1 MTGDVEALNIRLN
14 YLTRY
19 IQHQRTEIKEL
30 EKRVRALEQQ
40 QKHARQSNSES
51 PSAFLDSSVEDSSA
65 SSQRRR
71 RPSPKKPAV
80 RQKPVRPRTSP
91 YVTMLLQYCALATKM
106 HSAIHV
112 STEIAKSGVEGTK
125 PAKRRRRHSVIPSA
139 LRIKRSS
146 LPVRGGNVGLYVLF
160 MSHVYK
166 FDSPT
171 LFTGFGMK
179 APIKMA
185 DFAATVFSGDRSRKS
200 SEIIF
205 GHYRLSWPLPFP
217 WLSVST
223 TLHDRRRKVYGLGD
237 PGDLFHLAS
246 TSHGVF
252 VVALVYVWT
261 YVRRREILLQSN
273 QPMPPHVSAG
283 TMCQYHN
290 TIYRRSTLL
299 IRLLKILWSPTTGF
313 ALSRTHREKSDVLLS
328 KKLAWVLR
336 HGAAKVGLNYT
347 PGGFL
352 YLDEL
357 LGLAKFRGVTETE
370 IRHVVDN
377 NDKRRF
383 EMCMDPESG
392 RMKIRAFQ
400 GHSVQIS
407 HPAHTLITIPS
418 EFPTVLHGTYFRN
431 WEKIRTEGLKR
442 MGRTHIHMAADEP
455 GDCGVISGVRANVEV
470 LIYIDLARAMAD
482 GYRFYVTPNRVI
494 LTEGNTDGCLP
505 PKYFK
510 AAYQLR
516 PQKWQLMGTREIDSQ
531 KYRGFRMLLEGDL
544 EREQPRTEEFG

>member
-40 QKHARQSNSES
+40 QKQARQTDSES
-51 PSAFLDSSVEDSSA
+51 RSTFLDSSVEDFSA
-65 SSQRRR
+65 SPQRRPR
-71 RPSPKKPAV
+71 CSPKKPVV

-91 YVTMLLQYCALATKM
+91 
-106 HSAIHV
+106 S
-112 STEIAKSGVEGTK
+112 TK
-125 PAKRRRRHSVIPSA
+125 PAKRRRRHRVIPST

-146 LPVRGGNVGLYVLF
+146 LPVEVPGQKP
-160 MSHVYK
+160 MSA
-166 FDSPT
+166 
-171 LFTGFGMK
+171 
-179 APIKMA
+179 APRA
-185 DFAATVFSGDRSRKS
+185 PGATKDK
-200 SEIIF
+200 
-205 GHYRLSWPLPFP
+205 Y
-217 WLSVST
+217 
-223 TLHDRRRKVYGLGD
+223 
-237 PGDLFHLAS
+237 
-246 TSHGVF
+246 
-252 VVALVYVWT
+252 
-261 YVRRREILLQSN
+261 
-273 QPMPPHVSAG
+273 
-283 TMCQYHN
+283 
-290 TIYRRSTLL
+290 
-299 IRLLKILWSPTTGF
+299 
-313 ALSRTHREKSDVLLS
+313 DVLLS

-336 HGAAKVGLNYT
+336 HGAAKVGLKYM

-357 LGLAKFRGVTETE
+357 LGLAKFRGVTEAE

-383 EMCMDPESG
+383 EMFMDPESG
-392 RMKIRAFQ
+392 RMKIRAIQ

-407 HPAHTLITIPS
+407 NPAHTLITIPS

-442 MGRTHIHMAADEP
+442 MGRTHIHMAVGEP

-516 PQKWQLMGTREIDSQ
+516 PR
-531 KYRGFRMLLEGDL
+531 LLIL
-544 EREQPRTEEFG
+544 Q

>member
-1 MTGDVEALNIRLN
+1 MFKAFFQDGPSILILDGFARRPPHVSFGTIFEISRYMYRRNTLVRLLRILRQPTTG
-14 YLTRY
+14 
-19 IQHQRTEIKEL
+19 
-30 EKRVRALEQQ
+30 
-40 QKHARQSNSES
+40 
-51 PSAFLDSSVEDSSA
+51 SAFL
-65 SSQRRR
+65 
-71 RPSPKKPAV
+71 
-80 RQKPVRPRTSP
+80 
-91 YVTMLLQYCALATKM
+91 
-106 HSAIHV
+106 
-112 STEIAKSGVEGTK
+112 
-125 PAKRRRRHSVIPSA
+125 
-139 LRIKRSS
+139 
-146 LPVRGGNVGLYVLF
+146 
-160 MSHVYK
+160 
-166 FDSPT
+166 
-171 LFTGFGMK
+171 GF
-179 APIKMA
+179 I
-185 DFAATVFSGDRSRKS
+185 R
-200 SEIIF
+200 
-205 GHYRLSWPLPFP
+205 
-217 WLSVST
+217 
-223 TLHDRRRKVYGLGD
+223 
-237 PGDLFHLAS
+237 
-246 TSHGVF
+246 
-252 VVALVYVWT
+252 
-261 YVRRREILLQSN
+261 
-273 QPMPPHVSAG
+273 PPHVSAG

-516 PQKWQLMGTREIDSQ
+516 PRRELS
-531 KYRGFRMLLEGDL
+531 ML
-544 EREQPRTEEFG
+544 